1 MIFDPSFFLL
11 LKSKQRFA
19 RFSALCPFELNQ
31 ADPPRCIKSMASSVG
46 SGAAKKVMSV
56 HFEVYGK
63 VQGVFFR
70 KYTQARAE
78 ELNLRGWIRNTSRR
92 TVEGDIEGLS
102 GMLNPFNSK
111 LITYKTSFIQLG

>member
-1 MIFDPSFFLL
+1 
-11 LKSKQRFA
+11 
-19 RFSALCPFELNQ
+19 
-31 ADPPRCIKSMASSVG
+31 MASSVG
-46 SGAAKKVMSV
+46 SGAAQKVMSV

-102 GMLNPFNSK
+102 GMLNPGFFYN
-111 LITYKTSFIQLG
+111 ITWYLRRGKILPDLESFA

>member
-46 SGAAKKVMSV
+46 SGAAQKVMSV

-102 GMLNPFNSK
+102 GMLNPNNSK
-111 LITYKTSFIQLG
+111 LIT

>member
-1 MIFDPSFFLL
+1 MIFDPSIFLL

-46 SGAAKKVMSV
+46 SGAAQKVMSV

-92 TVEGDIEGLS
+92 TVEGDIEGQS
-102 GMLNPFNSK
+102 GMLNPNNSK
-111 LITYKTSFIQLG
+111 LTYQTSCIQLG

>member
-1 MIFDPSFFLL
+1 MIFDPSIFLL

-102 GMLNPFNSK
+102 GMLNPNNSK
-111 LITYKTSFIQLG
+111 LIT